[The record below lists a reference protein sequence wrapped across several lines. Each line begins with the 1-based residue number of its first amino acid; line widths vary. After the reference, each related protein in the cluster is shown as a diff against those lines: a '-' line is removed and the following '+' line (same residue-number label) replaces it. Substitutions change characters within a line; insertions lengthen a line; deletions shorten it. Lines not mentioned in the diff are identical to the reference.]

1 MSSAE
6 KIHTHL
12 INVLYAIFCPLT
24 REYTFFLCSES
35 TLCCKTGGNLVWLM
49 TPHRRCKFLN
59 IFSWNRHNSM
69 ADTRRGG
76 WLLVSPMNIIGG
88 ILTLVTLNERLRS
101 KSWKVLWCT
110 FRFPWFIIGTTT
122 RTKSGHKL
130 CKKRGTKLTLD
141 YCLISW
147 PTYNRDMYFFW

>member
-1 MSSAE
+1 MSSAK

-12 INVLYAIFCPLT
+12 INAVFCPLT

-35 TLCCKTGGNLVWLM
+35 TLCCKTGGNLVRLV

-59 IFSWNRHNSM
+59 IFSRNRHNSM
-69 ADTRRGG
+69 ANTRRGG

-147 PTYNRDMYFFW
+147 PTYNRDM

>member
-1 MSSAE
+1 MNICRTPSSPLW
-6 KIHTHL
+6 T
-12 INVLYAIFCPLT
+12 NMNIFKTTPLP
-24 REYTFFLCSES
+24 LPCSRS
-35 TLCCKTGGNLVWLM
+35 LWTPPKTGGNLVRLV
-49 TPHRRCKFLN
+49 TPHRWCKFLN

-130 CKKRGTKLTLD
+130 CKKGEQNWL
-141 YCLISW
+141 
-147 PTYNRDMYFFW
+147 

>member
-1 MSSAE
+1 MYSMQPLSCPVTRKYSFFPRFRFYTLLVNRGKSCSVCDTPSAVQ
-6 KIHTHL
+6 I
-12 INVLYAIFCPLT
+12 
-24 REYTFFLCSES
+24 
-35 TLCCKTGGNLVWLM
+35 
-49 TPHRRCKFLN
+49 LN

-147 PTYNRDMYFFW
+147 PTYNRDM